1 MTVTVTAIVIVIV
14 IVIVITITITITI
27 TIKQWEASPQLHSSG
42 VFGNREKRGGLHL
55 VECEYKSTKIKA
67 AMKFYQNMD
76 PSMKTVQNFKE
87 RVVGKGH
94 TSLMKKAHISLLSN
108 WA

>member
-1 MTVTVTAIVIVIV
+1 MYLA
-14 IVIVITITITITI
+14 
-27 TIKQWEASPQLHSSG
+27 
-42 VFGNREKRGGLHL
+42 REKEGCGLHL

-76 PSMKTVQNFKE
+76 PSMRAVQHFEE

-94 TSLMKKAHISLLSN
+94 TSLMNNNNNNNEKKAHKFAKELGMSLSGSTLN
-108 WA
+108 RLAGP